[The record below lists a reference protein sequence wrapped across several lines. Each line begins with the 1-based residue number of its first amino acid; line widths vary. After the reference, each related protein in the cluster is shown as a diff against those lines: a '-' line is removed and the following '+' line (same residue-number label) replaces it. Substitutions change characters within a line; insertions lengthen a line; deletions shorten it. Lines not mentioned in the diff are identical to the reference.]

1 MTAQTYQLGA
11 DRLGA
16 FPAFLLV
23 LVLILSLLGVVA
35 HASFA

>member
-23 LVLILSLLGVVA
+23 LFLILSLLGVLA